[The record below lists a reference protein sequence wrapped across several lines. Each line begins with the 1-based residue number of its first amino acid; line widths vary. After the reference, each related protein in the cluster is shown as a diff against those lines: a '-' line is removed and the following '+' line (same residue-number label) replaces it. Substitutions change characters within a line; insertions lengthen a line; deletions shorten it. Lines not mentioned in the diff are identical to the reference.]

1 MSTSPSTG
9 QHVRRKKLNLTVKR
23 QLQIWLLVRII
34 GIILLCTLVA
44 VLVLYFYSRH
54 ELADSFWQAHIRI
67 RRVSDLLLP
76 VLLTGAGVATAAG
89 VVLALFLPQKIAG
102 PLYRIE
108 QDLQVVR
115 TGDLTKVIS
124 LRQGD
129 ILKELAMEINLT
141 TEFIRGKTAAMQTQY
156 REIEDLMAGDSDPD
170 QIIAALRRLES
181 LLFALRS

>member
-9 QHVRRKKLNLTVKR
+9 QHVRRKKLNLNVKR
-23 QLQIWLLVRII
+23 QLQVWLLVRIV

-44 VLVLYFYSRH
+44 VLVLYFYSRQ

-76 VLLTGAGVATAAG
+76 VLITGAGVATAAG
-89 VVLALFLPQKIAG
+89 IVLALFLPQKIAG

-108 QDLQVVR
+108 QDLKEVR
-115 TGDLTKVIS
+115 AGDLTKVIS
-124 LRQGD
+124 LREDD

-141 TEFIRGKTAAMQTQY
+141 TEFFRGQTAAMQTRY
-156 REIEDLMAGDSDPD
+156 REIENLVAGDPDRD
-170 QIIAALRRLES
+170 QILAALQRLQS